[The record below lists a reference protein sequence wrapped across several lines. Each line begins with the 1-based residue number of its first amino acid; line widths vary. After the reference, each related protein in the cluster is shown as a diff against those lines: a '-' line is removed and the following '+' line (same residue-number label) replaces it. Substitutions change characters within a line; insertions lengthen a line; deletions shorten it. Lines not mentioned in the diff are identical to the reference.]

1 MVNNRCLI
9 QDDEVRNRMTS
20 ERIAVLSMIG
30 RFMPV
35 VMLGIFLCIISSSPA
50 YSAEP
55 VGNFTGIAGRVDIL
69 REGKLPATPASLS
82 GDVFM
87 KDIIRTKSNSKA
99 EITFNDNTVL
109 RIAQRSRIDIGEY
122 FSGEPSGKAV
132 IKLQRGL
139 IRSVVDKNVSK
150 RISLAP
156 EANRFEVQ
164 TPNAVAGVRGT
175 DFFVSFDRNATT
187 VLLRDGEVCVSNANN
202 PDAVVCMP
210 PGFIVTVSGDGMPG
224 QIRKATDIELNI
236 FDRET
241 SPLIPFTG
249 KPSIQAIQDGELAA
263 FGSSPAAGGV
273 ELPGR
278 VESPAAYTGPVT
290 QTPSNITDTPF
301 SRPITEEFTE
311 GLEPS
316 PPPPPPPPPPS
327 ATFGSSFGAGIWSAY
342 PVTGDGS
349 FTADMG
355 SLETLWTSSAG
366 TPAATFMEGTYSPD
380 SSLPH
385 IWFDQDVFSFN
396 GSDSTKT
403 TFDGGAYAGFI
414 GAREADNNIDSI
426 FGGIFIDPSGNTGIL
441 AGEFSGFADGSS
453 LDMNGGLYIVEMGTT
468 TIPPDVLYDAVRT
481 SVFSMSVPGLID
493 DAVLIG
499 VSSGTNLIMN
509 LSGQSDWGISQMLLG
524 GTYTDLVNDDWAM
537 SLSGSSAEGHEFSA
551 DLNGSRWSGNRLD
564 ASITGFWADAGTE
577 SPSTGIYIGETA
589 GTFNPGDHTW
599 QAVASGVMLE
609 TNRFIQMA
617 STGAGRNK
625 LQQLNIPAVEIGRT
639 NLSGSLLAGQEGA
652 FDFVSVSMN
661 DVIFFAPATGQK
673 PGIWATNSVTGQY
686 DFTHGFLDAGNITG
700 ADNVISISNGKELSA
715 EFQFTGWNGNRWKA
729 AVRNG
734 TGNLEGGSY
743 NGPVNFNGV
752 AAGTNTGSGSGSLSG
767 TGAGVAR

>member
-1 MVNNRCLI
+1 MGNNKRFI
-9 QDDEVRNRMTS
+9 IRDDEVRNRMTS
-20 ERIAVLSMIG
+20 EHTSVSSMIST
-30 RFMPV
+30 FMSV
-35 VMLGIFLCIISSSPA
+35 VMLGIFLCIISCSPA
-50 YSAEP
+50 FSADS
-55 VGNFTGIAGRVDIL
+55 VGNFTGVVGRVDIL
-69 REGKLPATPASLS
+69 REGKFPAIPASLS
-82 GDVFM
+82 GDVFL

-122 FSGEPSGKAV
+122 FTGDDAGKGV

-187 VLLRDGEVCVSNANN
+187 VLLRDGEVCVSNVNN
-202 PDAVVCMP
+202 PEAVVCLP

-224 QIRKATDIELNI
+224 QIRKATDMELNI

-249 KPSIQAIQDGELAA
+249 KPSIQDGELAA
-263 FGSSPAAGGV
+263 FGSSPPAGGIEV
-273 ELPGR
+273 
-278 VESPAAYTGPVT
+278 PAQPAAPSAYTGPVT
-290 QTPSNITDTPF
+290 RTPSNITDTPF
-301 SRPITEEFTE
+301 SRPLTEEFPG

-316 PPPPPPPPPPS
+316 PPPPPPPPPPPS
-327 ATFGSSFGAGIWSAY
+327 ETFGSSFGSDIWSAY
-342 PVTGDGS
+342 PEKDDGS
-349 FTADMG
+349 FTADMV
-355 SLETLWTSSAG
+355 SFETLWTSGAQMPAG
-366 TPAATFMEGTYSPD
+366 TSIEGIYLAN

-385 IWFDQDVFSFN
+385 IWFSQDVFSFN
-396 GSDSTKT
+396 SSDSTKT
-403 TFDGGAYAGFI
+403 TFDGGAYTGFI
-414 GAREADNNIDSI
+414 GAREADNNIEAI

-453 LDMNGGLYIVEMGTT
+453 LNMNGGLYPVQMGTT
-468 TIPPDVLYDAVRT
+468 TIPPGVLYDAVQT
-481 SVFSMSVPGLID
+481 SVFSMGVPGLID

-524 GTYTDLVNDDWAM
+524 GTYTDMVNDDWAI
-537 SLSGSSAEGHEFSA
+537 SISGSSAEGNEFSA
-551 DLNGSRWSGNRLD
+551 DLNGSRWSGNKLD
-564 ASITGFWADAGTE
+564 ASVSGFWADAGTT
-577 SPSTGIYIGETA
+577 SPSTGIYIGETF
-589 GTFNPGDHTW
+589 GTFNPADHTW
-599 QAVASGVMLE
+599 QAVASGVILE
-609 TNRFIQMA
+609 TKRFIQMA
-617 STGAGRNK
+617 STEAGRNK

-686 DFTHGFLDAGNITG
+686 DFRHGFITAGNVTG
-700 ADNVISISNGKELSA
+700 PDNVISISNGKDLSA
-715 EFQFTGWNGNRWKA
+715 EFQFTGWNNNTWKA
-729 AVRNG
+729 AVKNG

-743 NGPVNFNGV
+743 NGPLDFNGV
-752 AAGTNTGSGSGSLSG
+752 SAGTHTGSNSGSLSG
-767 TGAGVAR
+767 TGAGVSR

>member
-1 MVNNRCLI
+1 MENNKRCI
-9 QDDEVRNRMTS
+9 IPDGETVNRMTS
-20 ERIAVLSMIG
+20 ESISVSSMISTL
-30 RFMPV
+30 MSLA
-35 VMLGIFLCIISSSPA
+35 MLGIFLCMISYSRA

-55 VGNFTGIAGRVDIL
+55 VGNFTGVVGRVDIL

-82 GDVFM
+82 GDVFL

-139 IRSVVDKNVSK
+139 IRSVVDQSVSK
-150 RISLAP
+150 RIALAP
-156 EANRFEVQ
+156 GANRFEVQ

-175 DFFVSFDRNATT
+175 DFFISFDRNATT

-202 PDAVVCMP
+202 PDAVVCLP
-210 PGFIVTVSGDGMPG
+210 PGFIVTVSGDGVPG
-224 QIRKATDIELNI
+224 QIRKATDMELNI

-241 SPLIPFTG
+241 SPLIPFTW
-249 KPSIQAIQDGELAA
+249 KPSIQAIEDGELAA

-273 ELPGR
+273 EVPGQ
-278 VESPAAYTGPVT
+278 VETPAVYTGPVT
-290 QTPSNITDTPF
+290 KTPSNITDTPF
-301 SRPITEEFTE
+301 SRPITEEFPGGIE
-311 GLEPS
+311 
-316 PPPPPPPPPPS
+316 PPPPPPPPS
-327 ATFGSSFGAGIWSAY
+327 ETFGSSFGAGIWSAY
-342 PVTGDGS
+342 PETGDGS

-355 SLETLWTSSAG
+355 SFETLWTSSAG
-366 TPAATFMEGTYSPD
+366 TPAGTFIEGTYSPN

-385 IWFDQDVFSFN
+385 IWFNQDVFSFN

-414 GAREADNNIDSI
+414 GARETDNNIDAI

-453 LDMNGGLYIVEMGTT
+453 LDMNGGLYPVQMGTT
-468 TIPPDVLYDAVRT
+468 NINPAVLYDTLQT
-481 SVFSMSVPGLID
+481 SVFSMSVPRLID
-493 DAVLIG
+493 DAVLISL
-499 VSSGTNLIMN
+499 SSGTNLTMN
-509 LSGQSDWGISQMLLG
+509 LSGQSEWGISQMLMG
-524 GTYTDLVNDDWAM
+524 GTYADIVNDAWAI
-537 SLSGSSAEGHEFSA
+537 SLSGSLADGHEFSA
-551 DLNGSRWSGNRLD
+551 DLNGSRWSGNKLD
-564 ASITGFWADAGTE
+564 ASIAGFWADARTE

-599 QAVASGVMLE
+599 QAVAYGVILE
-609 TNRFIQMA
+609 TKRFIQMA

-639 NLSGSLLAGQEGA
+639 SLSGSLLAGQEGA

-715 EFQFTGWNGNRWKA
+715 DFHFTGWNGNTWKA
-729 AVRNG
+729 AVKNG
-734 TGNLEGGSY
+734 TGNLDGGSY
-743 NGPVNFNGV
+743 NGPVDFNGV
-752 AAGTNTGSGSGSLSG
+752 AAGTHTGSGSGSLSG